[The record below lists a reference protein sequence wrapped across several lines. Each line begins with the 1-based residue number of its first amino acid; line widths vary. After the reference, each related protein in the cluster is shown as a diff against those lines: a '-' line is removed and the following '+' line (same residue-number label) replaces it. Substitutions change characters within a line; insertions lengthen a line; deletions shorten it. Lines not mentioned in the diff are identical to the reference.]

1 MRKIEIAGEAMDI
14 HGKPI
19 YSELA
24 EIRVSQIVTK
34 VVHVCPSDS
43 SNPQFEGEVHG
54 TSIKWPVAFGRYPLA
69 YCPWC
74 GLPLPHS
81 IKLKEGK

>member
-1 MRKIEIAGEAMDI
+1 MKVVGEALDI
-14 HGKPI
+14 YGKPI
-19 YSELA
+19 HSKLA
-24 EIRVSQIVTK
+24 AIRASQIVTK

-43 SNPQFEGEVHG
+43 SGPQFEAEVHG
-54 TSIKWPVAFGRYPLA
+54 TEIKWPVAFGRYPLV